1 MRVTEDDS
9 GQADSLSIGVEFCE
23 VVQDP
28 DHVPADLDEVLRRK
42 AVRPSAPVVI
52 ATDRA
57 DGGKIPERLQD
68 DGVTD
73 VAAMNDEVRTSQRL
87 ERLGPN

>member
-1 MRVTEDDS
+1 MRVTEHDS
-9 GQADSLSIGVEFCE
+9 GQARSISIGVEFGE

-28 DHVPADLDEVLRRK
+28 DRVPSDLDQVLRRK
-42 AVRPSAPVVI
+42 ASRPRAPVVI

-57 DGGKIPERLQD
+57 DGGKSPERLQD
-68 DGVTD
+68 DWVTD
-73 VAAMNDEVRTSQRL
+73 VTAMNDEVRTSQRL